1 MRKEVFAMSDFLF
14 ARPSIVEGIAR
25 IIDISGSLQVY
36 NECLTPNKADTLAIY
51 NDFKAV
57 GMDIRNAAA
66 AFEKEMAVTKY
77 VKGHLIPPAGSW

>member
-1 MRKEVFAMSDFLF
+1 MRKEVFTMSDFLF
-14 ARPSIVEGIAR
+14 ARPSIIEGIAR

-36 NECLTPNKADTLAIY
+36 NECLTANKADSLAIY

-66 AFEKEMAVTKY
+66 EFEKEVAVTK
-77 VKGHLIPPAGSW
+77 